1 MAAWA
6 AGLAPPD
13 IGFARA
19 FTVTG
24 LLACLVATYVALFT
38 DPTTAMKV
46 RRVATAWARGDRRR
60 ALEELPLWPTSLAP
74 AFAFA
79 LAAPFAFAGVR
90 EWLDLPD
97 WKAIGDFATRA
108 PLALAFA
115 AARDGAILVF
125 FASAAKPRRVEG
137 ATILYL
143 ALLWWVI
150 PGLLAVAGLASV
162 AQFVNPFLTGSGT
175 TAAVVMGAQAA
186 LAIGLAASRWRGNYG
201 RPAPR

>member
-1 MAAWA
+1 
-6 AGLAPPD
+6 
-13 IGFARA
+13 
-19 FTVTG
+19 
-24 LLACLVATYVALFT
+24 
-38 DPTTAMKV
+38 
-46 RRVATAWARGDRRR
+46 
-60 ALEELPLWPTSLAP
+60 
-74 AFAFA
+74 
-79 LAAPFAFAGVR
+79 VR

-162 AQFVNPFLTGSGT
+162 AQLVNPFLSGSGT
-175 TAAVVMGAQAA
+175 TAAVVMGAQSI
-186 LAIGLAASRWRGNYG
+186 LAGGLAFSRWRRHYG
-201 RPAPR
+201 VPARG